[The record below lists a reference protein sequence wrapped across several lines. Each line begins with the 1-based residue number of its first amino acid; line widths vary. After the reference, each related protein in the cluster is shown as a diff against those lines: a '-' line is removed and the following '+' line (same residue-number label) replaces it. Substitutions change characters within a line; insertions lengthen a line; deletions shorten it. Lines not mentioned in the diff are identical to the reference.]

1 MLTKLKGI
9 NVDLTAFMPFDYLLS
24 IMQVLYI
31 LPMIRFHIFWSREI
45 LYLYSVLK
53 RLKNR
58 RGAFNLIFDDDD
70 TNLLYVLEK
79 MYVFNTTLKTV
90 GDINPRKIANKWLL

>member
-1 MLTKLKGI
+1 M
-9 NVDLTAFMPFDYLLS
+9 
-24 IMQVLYI
+24 
-31 LPMIRFHIFWSREI
+31 
-45 LYLYSVLK
+45 YLYSVLK

-58 RGAFNLIFDDDD
+58 RVAFNLIFDDDD

-90 GDINPRKIANKWLL
+90 GDINPRKIANK